1 MDVAVCR
8 AVCAALVLLLHVL
21 CILPSGAE
29 GVASAEAGTLYLY
42 GWTVD
47 EDGVV
52 RAFFTPTEPAEYY
65 AAIPA
70 DISSYVSADGEF
82 FSVSHYDVGFS
93 AREAADAALANA
105 PEDVEVT
112 EDNLK
117 IVFVY
122 ATMYESIK
130 SNGERTEENGVYV
143 HLLTAS
149 PDDGTVGFAASLKD
163 AEYGKWYAMLFGIT
177 AAVLAAGAVGYA
189 VARSRKCRRKKT
201 GSIE

>member
-1 MDVAVCR
+1 MAVCR
-8 AVCAALVLLLHVL
+8 AVCAALVLLLLVL
-21 CILPSGAE
+21 FFLPSGAE

-47 EDGVV
+47 EDGVA
-52 RAFFTPTEPAEYY
+52 RAFFTPAEPAEYY

-70 DISSYVSADGEF
+70 DISSYVSEDGEF

-93 AREAADAALANA
+93 AREAADAALANV

-122 ATMYESIK
+122 ATMNESIK

-143 HLLTAS
+143 HLVTAS

-177 AAVLAAGAVGYA
+177 AAALAAGAIGYA